1 MFERSLVISQES
13 HASAGQ
19 RWTALASITLQ
30 VALAGV
36 VIALPMLHPE
46 VLRFRSAA
54 PPVLMPPL
62 LKLPEVKRVLAAQ
75 SAATSSTTAAPN
87 VTQIIDPLLPGTI
100 PSTTNVPDG
109 PPIVARVDMGGG
121 GLPDALGV
129 GTNGTGAGIRVVP
142 ARPADKPT
150 RVSAG
155 VIAGM
160 LVAPIQPVYPA
171 IAKAAHIEGTVIV
184 EAVISKAGRIESL
197 NVISG
202 PQMLRRAAIE
212 AIEAAR
218 YQPYRLNGEPVDV
231 QTSITVNFRLGS

>member
-1 MFERSLVISQES
+1 MFERSLVISQEN

-19 RWTALASITLQ
+19 RWTALASITVQ

-36 VIALPMLHPE
+36 MIVLPMLHPE

-62 LKLPEVKRVLAAQ
+62 LKLPEVKRVLAEQ
-75 SAATSSTTAAPN
+75 SSAISSTAAAPSI
-87 VTQIIDPLLPGTI
+87 TQIIDPLRPGTI
-100 PSTTNVPDG
+100 PSTLNVPDG
-109 PPIVARVDMGGG
+109 PPVVARVDMGGG
-121 GLPDALGV
+121 GLPDVLGAD
-129 GTNGTGAGIRVVP
+129 TNGTGPGVRVVP
-142 ARPADKPT
+142 ARTADKPM

-160 LVAPIQPVYPA
+160 LIAPIQPVYPA

-197 NVISG
+197 NVVSG
-202 PQMLRRAAIE
+202 PQMLQRAAIE
-212 AIEAAR
+212 AIQAAR
-218 YQPYRLNGEPVDV
+218 YQPYKLNGEPIEV